1 MMVEVLMALA
11 TLGSMLL
18 PTSLSTTVM
27 ALADGAADSVSA
39 AAVLL
44 SAAGVVSAGLVL
56 PLQPASTVSSMAAA
70 IRIATKRFIK
80 KILLLIDKWR
90 YFFQTCSKTRSQF
103 SPKILRI
110 ASSEYP
116 RATRPRVTLINER

>member
-1 MMVEVLMALA
+1 MALA

-44 SAAGVVSAGLVL
+44 SAAGVVAAGLVL

-90 YFFQTCSKTRSQF
+90 YFFQTFSKTRSQF

>member
-1 MMVEVLMALA
+1 MALA

>member
-1 MMVEVLMALA
+1 MMVKVLMALA